1 MDPNKEPYPMT
12 IKIKGTETNLKQI
25 FTEDYYYWTKVFKGY
40 SPIEP
45 PGYSVFRKAIKG
57 SNFHGLTL
65 QILLLK
71 CEGHKFPRNPNAS
84 ILERHC
90 ETLFYGP
97 LVVSTNNS
105 NPPYMLSDF
114 TFQTLNDLDELNNQ
128 TEKQLPN
135 PADISNLSKFE
146 PLYDNLSPLLEIDYN
161 EETFKL
167 QNVMEAFQNRNIKS
181 RSSNLPYKTINLDEM
196 MQNLDKETFF
206 MYRFKTEIWPN
217 IGIKHNYKDCLY
229 FHNPKDYRRK
239 PDFIRYYPE
248 NCQNGINCPNNPYCD
263 MSHSLFE
270 TLYHPLKYKVNLWD
284 KIVRDVNNVLYWIRG
299 DRWAFYHDEND
310 QRKIASNGCK
320 LNSSPEFYQSF
331 KNNASVNNFNTSG
344 FLPFAPNEDIGADVS
359 VYQRRHARSD
369 YMLHPSPSL
378 TQPVAIGASNHS
390 LSSQSN
396 YGDPNVIV
404 SPPIGSSLHH
414 TQEVEAKEMSDHSD
428 SLQQNTLYAN
438 HLFEGS
444 TIPTR
449 QKSYSENTIEMMRN
463 PYNRHQNFLQPVP
476 QVTNS
481 CSRGNARYISNASP
495 ALDSHG
501 VGSTTPSSDIN
512 KSKNQNKPES
522 DHLKYLFD
530 PSYGY
535 QRRADSFNSPAP
547 PGLSSKYKMEEIHE
561 SRSQCDFQESY
572 NDKLENKFI
581 KTPQRKITED
591 KANEDSSENSAEHK
605 NDMASQKSASK

>member
-206 MYRFKTEIWPN
+206 MYRFKTEI
-217 IGIKHNYKDCLY
+217 
-229 FHNPKDYRRK
+229 
-239 PDFIRYYPE
+239 
-248 NCQNGINCPNNPYCD
+248 
-263 MSHSLFE
+263 
-270 TLYHPLKYKVNLWD
+270 
-284 KIVRDVNNVLYWIRG
+284 
-299 DRWAFYHDEND
+299 
-310 QRKIASNGCK
+310 
-320 LNSSPEFYQSF
+320 
-331 KNNASVNNFNTSG
+331 
-344 FLPFAPNEDIGADVS
+344 
-359 VYQRRHARSD
+359 
-369 YMLHPSPSL
+369 
-378 TQPVAIGASNHS
+378 
-390 LSSQSN
+390 
-396 YGDPNVIV
+396 
-404 SPPIGSSLHH
+404 
-414 TQEVEAKEMSDHSD
+414 
-428 SLQQNTLYAN
+428 
-438 HLFEGS
+438 
-444 TIPTR
+444 
-449 QKSYSENTIEMMRN
+449 
-463 PYNRHQNFLQPVP
+463 
-476 QVTNS
+476 
-481 CSRGNARYISNASP
+481 
-495 ALDSHG
+495 
-501 VGSTTPSSDIN
+501 
-512 KSKNQNKPES
+512 
-522 DHLKYLFD
+522 
-530 PSYGY
+530 
-535 QRRADSFNSPAP
+535 
-547 PGLSSKYKMEEIHE
+547 
-561 SRSQCDFQESY
+561 
-572 NDKLENKFI
+572 
-581 KTPQRKITED
+581 
-591 KANEDSSENSAEHK
+591 
-605 NDMASQKSASK
+605 